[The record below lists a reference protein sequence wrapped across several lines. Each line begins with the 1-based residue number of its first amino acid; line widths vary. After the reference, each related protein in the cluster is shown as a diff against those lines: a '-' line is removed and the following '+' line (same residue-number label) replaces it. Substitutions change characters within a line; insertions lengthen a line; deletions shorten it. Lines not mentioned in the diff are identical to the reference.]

1 MLRCLPGQDRPLGLP
16 RRGRKKENSDNKKLC
31 SGHLIIRLTGDMN
44 VSQKINPAYDDHYEL
59 TVSSFSGSTGYELEK
74 FI

>member
-1 MLRCLPGQDRPLGLP
+1 MNMYRIIDLWVCPVGDE
-16 RRGRKKENSDNKKLC
+16 KESSDNKKLC

-44 VSQKINPAYDDHYEL
+44 MSKKITSAYDDHYEL
-59 TVSSFSGSTGYELEK
+59 IVSSFSGSTGYELEK